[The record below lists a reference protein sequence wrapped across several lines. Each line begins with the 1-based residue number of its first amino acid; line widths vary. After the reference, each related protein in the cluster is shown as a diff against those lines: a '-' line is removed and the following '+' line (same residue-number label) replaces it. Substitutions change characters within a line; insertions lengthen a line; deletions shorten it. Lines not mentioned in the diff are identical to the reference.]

1 MKKEKEKNG
10 QGKAYQLNQILPPVN
25 DGISKL
31 HFLTQDAPASSSMIV
46 KNKIS
51 VIQDTQLMMGP
62 FTPKR
67 SILALIL
74 KSVSLSITYRDLQ
87 SKISTYIKADSP
99 N

>member
-25 DGISKL
+25 DSVSKL

-46 KNKIS
+46 KNS
-51 VIQDTQLMMGP
+51 VLHYTPLMMEP

-67 SILALIL
+67 SILTLIL
-74 KSVSLSITYRDLQ
+74 RSCISLCLSHIQTYNA
-87 SKISTYIKADSP
+87 KYIPYIKADSP